1 MVLVWGFDMSVKR
14 SLKYVS
20 LLKIYTTGKSLY
32 ITCSY
37 AIAPAGEEILAVL
50 GEDRIL
56 YTAID
61 TEIGKE
67 YAVRIVKGVAPN
79 VEKIKVTMFRKM
91 IGYNIPMRFA
101 KALNIEKGDY
111 VLAVSEMNGVLEV
124 IPLHIAMEKIGRFRE
139 TPIL

>member
-1 MVLVWGFDMSVKR
+1 MVLVWGFDMGVKR
-14 SLKYVS
+14 GLKYVS
-20 LLKIYTTGKSLY
+20 LLKIFTTGKSLY
-32 ITCSY
+32 ITCTY

-67 YAVRIVKGVAPN
+67 YAARIVKGVAPN
-79 VEKIKVTMFRKM
+79 VEKIKVTMIRKI

-111 VLAVSEMNGVLEV
+111 VLAVSERDGVLEV